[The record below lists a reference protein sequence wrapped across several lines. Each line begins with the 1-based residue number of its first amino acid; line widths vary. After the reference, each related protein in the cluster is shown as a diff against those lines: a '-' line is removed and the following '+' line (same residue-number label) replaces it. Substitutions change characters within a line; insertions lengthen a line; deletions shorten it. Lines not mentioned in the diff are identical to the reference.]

1 MGIDADTRQMLWDSH
16 RIAIHFKD
24 TASRRP
30 EDYDRAGQQ
39 AMRTLLTLADEGGYV
54 CARLHP
60 YDDFMLGYVAPDSE
74 VEVLRGRYPD
84 GRIAILKTVQ
94 LTKVRL
100 VKPLDHAVL
109 HVGRPR
115 QGTIR
120 RWLLARKIVENLV
133 ECRKFDL
140 TLSDLLPSQQEILC
154 SEILRSPQAESL
166 GLPRLACLLLPPGRT
181 MPDIDII
188 GLATDAKMLLAQV
201 TFSPIAEIGWKRDA
215 LARHKDPKRVHLVL
229 FCACEQRATQDG
241 IITFPLQQAFDTFI
255 AMEPGQ
261 LWLRHS
267 T

>member
-1 MGIDADTRQMLWDSH
+1 VMGIDSATRHMLWDSH
-16 RIAIHFKD
+16 RIAIQFND
-24 TASRRP
+24 ISSLRP
-30 EDYDRAGQQ
+30 EDYDRAGQH
-39 AMRTLLTLADEGGYV
+39 AMRTLLRLAHEGGYV
-54 CARLHP
+54 CASFHA
-60 YDDFMLGYVAPDSE
+60 YHEFMLGYVAPDSE
-74 VEVLRGRYPD
+74 VEIVEGRHAD
-84 GRIAILKTVQ
+84 GRPAILKTLQ
-94 LTKVRL
+94 LSKVRL

-115 QGTIR
+115 QGTIK

-154 SEILRSPQAESL
+154 SEILRWPQAESL

-188 GLATDAKMLLAQV
+188 GLSTDAKMLLAQV

-215 LARHKDPKRVHLVL
+215 LTRHKDPKRVHLVL
-229 FCACEQRATQDG
+229 FCACEQRTTQDG
-241 IITFPLQQAFDTFI
+241 IITFPLQQAFDTF
-255 AMEPGQ
+255 MEPGE